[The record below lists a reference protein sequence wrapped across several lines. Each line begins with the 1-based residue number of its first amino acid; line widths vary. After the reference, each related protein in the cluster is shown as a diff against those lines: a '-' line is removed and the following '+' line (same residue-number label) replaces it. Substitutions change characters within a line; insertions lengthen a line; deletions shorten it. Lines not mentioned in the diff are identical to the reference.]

1 MVSGS
6 QENWEA
12 SETIAPGVNQR
23 VTVKK
28 GSEKYEFGLIT
39 ADNTNSGIQGH
50 RVEMFDTEYIAY
62 VEAFNVWK
70 AFNGPFGASAIM
82 NGETFHLQ
90 SNRTKHYRDE
100 DRINAKNMNVFEFI
114 NIFKSFKKK
123 GSKCRLFRSLIDTGK
138 VENIISYF

>member
-1 MVSGS
+1 MVSGRK
-6 QENWEA
+6 ENWDL
-12 SETIAPGVNQR
+12 SPPIAAGAKR
-23 VTVKK
+23 RITVKK
-28 GSEKYEFGLIT
+28 NRMGYEFGLIP

-50 RVEMFDTEYIAY
+50 PAQMFDSKYIAD

-100 DRINAKNMNVFEFI
+100 DRINTKNMNVFEFI

-123 GSKCRLFRSLIDTGK
+123 DPNAACLDLLSIQDK
-138 VENIISYF
+138 